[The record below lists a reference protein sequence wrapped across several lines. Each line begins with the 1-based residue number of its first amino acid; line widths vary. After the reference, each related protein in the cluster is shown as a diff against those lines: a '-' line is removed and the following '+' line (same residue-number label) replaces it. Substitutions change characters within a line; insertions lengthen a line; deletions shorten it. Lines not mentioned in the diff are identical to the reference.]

1 MKKIILLGAGGHAKA
16 CIDVIKSEKK
26 YEIYGIINKKIEKKL
41 DNFFD
46 EYKILGDDS
55 VLKNISKITNNVHLA
70 IGMITNFNL
79 RINIYKKI
87 LSNDL
92 KVTKIISPLS
102 YISSTSYVGD
112 GTSVMHHAIINSNS
126 KIGINSI
133 INSKSLIEHDVIIG
147 NNTHI
152 STGAIV
158 NGGVSIGDNVFI
170 GSGSIIYNNIKISSN
185 NIIPAGSI
193 IKNNI

>member
-102 YISSTSYVGD
+102 YISPT
-112 GTSVMHHAIINSNS
+112 
-126 KIGINSI
+126 
-133 INSKSLIEHDVIIG
+133 
-147 NNTHI
+147 
-152 STGAIV
+152 
-158 NGGVSIGDNVFI
+158 
-170 GSGSIIYNNIKISSN
+170 
-185 NIIPAGSI
+185 
-193 IKNNI
+193 